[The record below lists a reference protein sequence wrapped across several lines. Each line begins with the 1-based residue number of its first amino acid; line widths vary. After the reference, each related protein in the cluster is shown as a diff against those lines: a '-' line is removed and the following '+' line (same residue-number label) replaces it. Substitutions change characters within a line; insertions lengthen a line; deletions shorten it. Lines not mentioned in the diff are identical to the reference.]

1 MRLFV
6 AVAVPPEISSAIATL
21 IQELR
26 SVAPQA
32 KWVRTENMHITLKFI
47 GGTDPG
53 NLHRIQSA
61 LASIHSD
68 QPVILEFRGVGFF
81 SSEKRPRVLWIGTES
96 SPNLKA
102 LAADIDHSLHQLGFP
117 LENRPFTPHLT
128 LARFN
133 IPGLPPKLA
142 AASKENATRSFGSLT
157 SREFHLIESKLKTT
171 GAEYTTL
178 QSFPFVAEA

>member
-6 AVAVPPEISSAIATL
+6 AIIVPPEISSAIAAL

-26 SVAPQA
+26 PVAPQA

-53 NLHRIQSA
+53 NLHRIQSS
-61 LASIHSD
+61 LASIRSD
-68 QPVILEFRGVGFF
+68 QPVILDFRGVGFF
-81 SSEKRPRVLWIGTES
+81 SNEKRPRVLWIGTES
-96 SPNLKA
+96 SPNLKT
-102 LAADIDHSLHQLGFP
+102 LVADIDDTLHRLGFP

-128 LARFN
+128 LARFKT
-133 IPGLPPKLA
+133 PGLPPKLA
-142 AASKENATRSFGSLT
+142 AASGNATRSFGSLT
-157 SREFHLIESKLKTT
+157 SREFRLIESKLKST

-178 QSFPFVAEA
+178 HSFPFVAEA